1 MFMENFGS
9 QLFKNIKF
17 RDSFVMI
24 GQKGVAKGKAI
35 EIVCDK
41 ILTKIRL
48 NIQKYSNKK
57 N

>member
-41 ILTKIRL
+41 ILTKI
-48 NIQKYSNKK
+48 
-57 N
+57 